1 MILVMQILLLKE
13 LLLLHIQI
21 IMRMAK
27 KVAFRSNAPFISC
40 ISKINNT
47 LIDNAEYL
55 DIVIP
60 KYNSLE
66 YSKNCSKTT
75 VSFWNY
81 YRDELNSG
89 ANNNI
94 NCSAKD

>member
-27 KVAFRSNAPFISC
+27 KVAFKSNAPFISC

-47 LIDNAEYL
+47 LIDNSEDL
-55 DIVIP
+55 DVVMPI
-60 KYNSLE
+60 YHLLE
-66 YSKNCSKTT
+66 YSRNYSKTT
-75 VSFWNY
+75 GTFTEMNQTAVQ
-81 YRDELNSG
+81 
-89 ANNNI
+89 I
-94 NCSAKD
+94 TT

>member
-27 KVAFRSNAPFISC
+27 KVAFKSNAPFISC

-55 DIVIP
+55 D
-60 KYNSLE
+60 L
-66 YSKNCSKTT
+66 
-75 VSFWNY
+75 
-81 YRDELNSG
+81 
-89 ANNNI
+89 
-94 NCSAKD
+94 

>member
-27 KVAFRSNAPFISC
+27 KVAFKSNAPFISC

-60 KYNSLE
+60 KYSSLE

-94 NCSAKD
+94 ICSAKD